1 MDGHG
6 VSAGLNPALSFYAQ
20 RDTSEIDVNQ
30 SILRQWDKRLGPT
43 ARGSLFYLGISGGS
57 AAFLP
62 FVNVFYAGQG
72 LSGREIGVLAA
83 AGPVVALLTTPLL
96 TALADRHGWQRPMLV
111 LGLAGVAVTTLLIP
125 LAQPFVVLLAVVIG
139 NGLMGSTAGSI
150 SDGMIAQMSTRHRI
164 NYGKMRLWGSASWVV
179 MSLVGGFLWPR
190 FGLWLMFP
198 LASLLFVATM
208 FMARL
213 LGEQGSHAGAE
224 RRAFRLTAGA
234 AHLWIVLI
242 CAVFMSLGMVMA
254 RTFSAIYIDHVS
266 GQMLV
271 GLYAAVAAA
280 IEIPIMLWTER
291 VLRRVGGPFT
301 LVLAGILLGGA
312 FIGLATIP
320 RPELL
325 LLAALL
331 EGIGYALFVTAIV
344 QLVARWA
351 PHGQVATYQGLLNA
365 GNYGLAPLLAG
376 LVGGTL
382 FDAIGPQ
389 AVFVASAGAVALGM
403 AVLLVTQ
410 VLGVF
415 SGDGAVDIPA
425 PLSGEPAAEPSAGQL
440 DPPGQ
445 SR

>member
-1 MDGHG
+1 
-6 VSAGLNPALSFYAQ
+6 
-20 RDTSEIDVNQ
+20 
-30 SILRQWDKRLGPT
+30 
-43 ARGSLFYLGISGGS
+43 LGISAGS

-72 LSGREIGVLAA
+72 LSGREIGLLAA
-83 AGPVVALLTTPLL
+83 AGPVVALFATPLL
-96 TALADRHGWQRPMLV
+96 TALADRHDWQRQMLV
-111 LGLAGVAVTTLLIP
+111 LGLAGVAITTLLIP

-139 NGLMGSTAGSI
+139 NGLMGGTAGSI
-150 SDGMIAQMSTRHRI
+150 SDGMIAQMATRHRI
-164 NYGKMRLWGSASWVV
+164 NYGKMRLWGSASWVA
-179 MSLVGGFLWPR
+179 MSLVGGFFWPR

-213 LGEQGSHAGAE
+213 LGEAGSHAGAK
-224 RRAFRLTAGA
+224 RRPFHLPSGA
-234 AHLWIVLI
+234 ARLWVVLI
-242 CAVFMSLGMVMA
+242 CAVLMSLGMVMA
-254 RTFSAIYIDHVS
+254 RTFSAIYIARVS

-301 LVLAGILLGGA
+301 LVLAGILLGAA

-325 LLAALL
+325 LIAALL

-351 PHGQVATYQGLLNA
+351 PRGQVATYQGVLNA
-365 GNYGLAPLLAG
+365 GSYGLAPLLAG

-382 FDAIGPQ
+382 FDATGPQ

-403 AVLLVTQ
+403 VVLLVTQ

-415 SGDGAVDIPA
+415 PGDGVVDIPA
-425 PLSGEPAAEPSAGQL
+425 PLSGEPAADPSAGQL